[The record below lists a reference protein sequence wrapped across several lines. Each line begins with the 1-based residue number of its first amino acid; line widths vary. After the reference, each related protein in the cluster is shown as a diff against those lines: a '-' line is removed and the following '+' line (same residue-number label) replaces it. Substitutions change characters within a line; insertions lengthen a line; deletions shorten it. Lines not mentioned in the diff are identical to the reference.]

1 MSKASFSAGPMRA
14 MDSPWDRPSERICST
29 PSWERVREDIP
40 LMVWITG
47 ASQDETAG
55 TLQAL
60 ESKADRRT
68 YGGPLFWVDT
78 PLLYHSN
85 RGLSRHYQDLLSFSS
100 RPIILFNDPERVKQA
115 ARPLKRASIRTAVL
129 KEIAHM
135 EGMCGL
141 FYRGTMD
148 RARNYQK
155 AVRFRNLFRIYDGDE
170 ALFLDHPSRHGVLSA
185 GANLAPKDWQ
195 RVALFVHGHD
205 LGAEELS
212 RPSEAGVGIGAGPP
226 RDSRCLCGPPGTP
239 HSGRAGTPW
248 SAGFLGYDGETLFG
262 GRGSGGPPL
271 LPGGGPLKRAV
282 SALMGHHSSVTA
294 AIGPARGDLG
304 HGLNDLPL
312 TGRSHSMDRD
322 PQIHLPARAFG
333 RQAAA

>member
-1 MSKASFSAGPMRA
+1 MADTESPRGLIIDLITPIRDDGSIDRSGLHRHLERVLPHVHGLFLCGPDAGGGLTLGQTQREDMLDTV
-14 MDSPWDRPSERICST
+14 M
-29 PSWERVREDIP
+29 ERVRETIP

-60 ESKADRRT
+60 ESKAARRT

-115 ARPLKRASIRTAVL
+115 ARPLKRTSIRTAVL
-129 KEIAHM
+129 KEIAHL

-155 AVRFRNLFRIYDGDE
+155 AVRFRSLFRIYDGDE

-195 RVALFVHGHD
+195 R
-205 LGAEELS
+205 
-212 RPSEAGVGIGAGPP
+212 IT
-226 RDSRCLCGPPGTP
+226 DS
-239 HSGRAGTPW
+239 
-248 SAGFLGYDGETLFG
+248 
-262 GRGSGGPPL
+262 
-271 LPGGGPLKRAV
+271 
-282 SALMGHHSSVTA
+282 
-294 AIGPARGDLG
+294 
-304 HGLNDLPL
+304 
-312 TGRSHSMDRD
+312 SMDTTSEQKSY
-322 PQIHLPARAFG
+322 PGHLRQVWESGQVLHALHAAYADRPAHRI
-333 RQAAA
+333 QAALARLGVLDSSATLGKLSSEDEESVERLCSLVKGR